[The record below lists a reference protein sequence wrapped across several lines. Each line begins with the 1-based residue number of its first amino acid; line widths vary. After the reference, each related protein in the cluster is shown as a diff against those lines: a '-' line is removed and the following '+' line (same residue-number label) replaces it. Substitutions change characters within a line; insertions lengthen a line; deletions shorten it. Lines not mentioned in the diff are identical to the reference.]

1 MKKSYCEPD
10 HEHEPIPV
18 SGFSMHKDTPKAL
31 DKMFTGRGVTESAES
46 GSPIGW
52 VRQVYRCGKAQVY
65 VSPTISPLVRWWWV
79 ARGWFRLEPNRC
91 GDAYCRKCYPV
102 QGEKA

>member
-1 MKKSYCEPD
+1 MTKKSYCEPD
-10 HEHEPIPV
+10 HGHEPIPV
-18 SGFSMHKDTPKAL
+18 KAL
-31 DKMFTGRGVTESAES
+31 DRMFTGHGVEES

-52 VRQVYRCGKAQVY
+52 ARQVYRCGKVQVY
-65 VSPTISPLVRWWWV
+65 VSPTISPLVRWWWGIK
-79 ARGWFRLEPNRC
+79 GWFRREPNRC